1 VVIDD
6 LRYAVRGLMR
16 AKSLLAVLLVSLAL
30 GAGANV
36 AVGRAI
42 YTLLFEA
49 PAGVSDPSTLV
60 SIFTSQSGGG
70 TYGPSSYAEYQSIR
84 ANVRALAA
92 VAAIDDR
99 RVDNIGLAAGA
110 TTARDA
116 GSRQGRIAAVSGS
129 FFSVLGM
136 RAHAGRLFS
145 DADAADVD
153 RQPRPAVISYST
165 WQAIGGDATIL
176 NRTLVI
182 GGEEFTVAGIAP
194 EGFRGLEAE
203 RVTDVWIPLA
213 APSTPHHRVLS
224 LVARLTPGAT
234 VADAARQIGA
244 IAPPPRIMSVTTYTR
259 LAPADREK
267 HLLVAAVVAGTMLL
281 LLLSACVNAA
291 NLLLS
296 RAVARRA
303 ESAVML
309 ALGAS
314 RTRLLRQTLAESV
327 TVAIAA
333 TGLGLLLASW
343 MTWALPLLFTAEHAA
358 LLDARFAPSLVALAL
373 VASAI
378 AGVLIGV
385 APAMQ
390 GESVPAVSALR
401 RDAGAISMSQRGK
414 TWRMSLLSCQIAL
427 SIVLL
432 VVASLLRDSLEHAL
446 SGDLGFHSRDVAML
460 TIEGPGSWH
469 TSAEG
474 VAAQEAIARRLRES
488 GRVWAGWA
496 SSPPLSAGS
505 RREFFIEDDASGTR
519 ESAEFDVNIAS
530 QSYFTTM
537 QLAIVEGRLF
547 TPADLASGERVLIV
561 DQRLAAHFFNGQA
574 AGRQLRDANGTL
586 HRIVGVV
593 ASGKYRTLQEA
604 PRPTVYVP
612 SAQEYVRRT
621 HLFVYARD
629 HAEQEKLSW
638 IGAVVQA
645 VEPRAAIVRATTLRE
660 HLSNALTLDR
670 MLTSLV
676 RLCGLMAL
684 VLASIGVYGM
694 VSESVQRRTRE
705 IGLRVAL
712 GADALRVTR
721 LVFRE
726 ALVPTAAGLTLGF
739 YALFLI
745 NRIARTFV
753 YGVPAPD
760 ALTLA
765 SASAIL
771 IGVIAA
777 AACPPL
783 RRALGV
789 SPSVALRTP

>member
-16 AKSLLAVLLVSLAL
+16 AKGLLAVLLVSLAL
-30 GAGANV
+30 GTGANV

-60 SIFTSQSGGG
+60 SVFTSQSGGG
-70 TYGPSSYAEYQSIR
+70 TYGPSSYADYQSIR
-84 ANVRALAA
+84 AGVRALAA
-92 VAAIDDR
+92 IAAIDDR
-99 RVDNIGLAAGA
+99 RVDNIGLAG
-110 TTARDA
+110 DA
-116 GSRQGRIAAVSGS
+116 GSGQARIAAVSGS

-136 RAHAGRLFS
+136 RAYAGRLFLEA
-145 DADAADVD
+145 DADQ
-153 RQPRPAVISYST
+153 QPRPAVISYFT
-165 WQAIGGDATIL
+165 WQAMGGAAGIL
-176 NRTLVI
+176 NRTLTI
-182 GGEEFTVAGIAP
+182 GDEEFIVAGIAP

-203 RVTDVWIPLA
+203 RVTDVWIPLSAPA
-213 APSTPHHRVLS
+213 APRHRVLS
-224 LVARLTPGAT
+224 IVARLTPGAT
-234 VADAARQIGA
+234 ATEAARQIGT
-244 IAPPPRIMSVTTYTR
+244 IALPPRIMSVTPYTR

-314 RTRLLRQTLAESV
+314 RARLLRQTLTESV
-327 TVAIAA
+327 IVAIAA

-343 MTWALPLLFTAEHAA
+343 MTSALPLLFTAEHAA
-358 LLDARFAPSLVALAL
+358 LIDARFDPSLVALAL

-401 RDAGAISMSQRGK
+401 RDAGAISMTQRGK

-432 VVASLLRDSLEHAL
+432 VVASLLHDSLEGAL

-460 TIEGPGSWH
+460 TVEGPGSWH
-469 TSAEG
+469 MTAQG
-474 VAAQEAIARRLRES
+474 VAAQEAIAKRLRES
-488 GRVWAGWA
+488 GSVRAGWA

-530 QSYFTTM
+530 QSYFSTM
-537 QLAIVEGRLF
+537 QLAIVEGRMF
-547 TPADLASGERVLIV
+547 SRQDLESGTRVLLV
-561 DQRLAAHFFNGQA
+561 DQRLAARFFNGQA
-574 AGRQLRDANGTL
+574 AGRHLRDADGTL
-586 HRIVGVV
+586 HQIVGVV

-604 PRPTVYVP
+604 PHPTVYVP
-612 SAQEYVRRT
+612 SAQEFVRRT
-621 HLFVYARD
+621 HLFVYAKD
-629 HAEQEKLSW
+629 HAEQQKLSW
-638 IGAVVQA
+638 IAALVQSI
-645 VEPRAAIVRATTLRE
+645 EPRAKVLRATTLRE

-694 VSESVQRRTRE
+694 ISESVQRRTRE

-726 ALVPTAAGLTLGF
+726 AIVPTAAGLALGF

-760 ALTLA
+760 ALTLS

-771 IGVIAA
+771 VAVIAA

-783 RRALGV
+783 RRALCV